1 LAVDAKKVL
10 IMGLPGAGKTTL
22 AQALVPRLNG
32 VHFNADAVRANVNK
46 DLGFTLEDRLEQA
59 RPQRVVNARHKARD
73 RPPPEARVGG
83 VVDDLAHRG
92 HRGARR
98 EVHVEDRRLDE
109 AGLGRA
115 LAGDRE
121 QVGREIDPEDLE
133 PGVD

>member
-1 LAVDAKKVL
+1 VDTDHQ
-10 IMGLPGAGKTTL
+10 AGE
-22 AQALVPRLNG
+22 R
-32 VHFNADAVRANVNK
+32 
-46 DLGFTLEDRLEQA
+46 
-59 RPQRVVNARHKARD
+59 
-73 RPPPEARVGG
+73 RPPQARVGG